1 MKVQVVIF
9 SRPIM
14 VYDEGYE
21 TVCGFYIPGNEKPT
35 IEDIDH
41 YVGYLCLVH
50 CIGSGDFK
58 GEKKFRKQSK
68 EGLLPLQKKCMKKLG
83 IEYQYFIRDVDESE
97 FLKNVIDKDNYM
109 IVNQDF
115 VVDIINEQVRKIL
128 LRY

>member
-21 TVCGFYIPGNEKPT
+21 TVCGFYIPGNEKPPM
-35 IEDIDH
+35 EEIDH

-58 GEKKFRKQSK
+58 GKRRLRKQRK
-68 EGLLPLQKKCMKKLG
+68 EGLFPLMERCRKKLG
-83 IEYQYFIRDVDESE
+83 IEFQYIVRDVDESE
-97 FLKNVIDKDNYM
+97 FLKNVIDQDNNL

-128 LRY
+128 LGY